1 MRRLGA
7 AMARGE
13 LWVWFHLGM
22 GEDLFW
28 GRVLFSINE
37 TQRFIQCVS
46 FSNEIQFFICLQ
58 RNPLKEDC
66 NKNNSSHVYATK
78 HLPDSSQNHLL
89 RRLTS
94 PAAQPTNRIMKTK
107 EGSSY
112 PESKPVDLLHQFEH
126 ILEAD
131 PLIDEVGFI
140 HPSQFAKLTEEADDA
155 TDIPT
160 SECPSFWNRDH
171 KFGVSTLVLLP
182 LYNAAKL
189 AFMAA
194 IGEYKRLGPDV
205 VVSGDGLES
214 EVMKHSR
221 ALLLLSPDF
230 GTAWNSR
237 KLIVSKKQDLSIFMD
252 ELLLSELVLSYSPKS
267 DHAWSHR
274 RWVIKSVTGKCST
287 LQEILRKES
296 ELVEKIAERSKMNY
310 RAWNHRCWLVSYMTR
325 ERVLQELKK
334 SKNWAGLH
342 VADNCCFHYRRLMLR
357 ILKDSSC
364 KQENASAGYAIEIYK
379 LWKEELHW
387 NETLIKQ
394 YIGREALWLHRRFL
408 SLCWMKQFV
417 TDVND
422 VSCNSEQK
430 ISISND
436 FGFFISNELQLLHS
450 CSSVPNSDFDD
461 FKAQATFSASYM
473 LWLTKQSSEFL
484 SKDSE
489 HQEKLTAG
497 NLKTLLSKV
506 CPERSSLWDSLMG

>member
-1 MRRLGA
+1 
-7 AMARGE
+7 
-13 LWVWFHLGM
+13 
-22 GEDLFW
+22 
-28 GRVLFSINE
+28 
-37 TQRFIQCVS
+37 
-46 FSNEIQFFICLQ
+46 
-58 RNPLKEDC
+58 
-66 NKNNSSHVYATK
+66 
-78 HLPDSSQNHLL
+78 
-89 RRLTS
+89 
-94 PAAQPTNRIMKTK
+94 MKKK

-296 ELVEKIAERSKMNY
+296 ELVEKIAE
-310 RAWNHRCWLVSYMTR
+310 
-325 ERVLQELKK
+325 Q
-334 SKNWAGLH
+334 
-342 VADNCCFHYRRLMLR
+342 LMLR

>member
-1 MRRLGA
+1 
-7 AMARGE
+7 
-13 LWVWFHLGM
+13 
-22 GEDLFW
+22 
-28 GRVLFSINE
+28 
-37 TQRFIQCVS
+37 
-46 FSNEIQFFICLQ
+46 
-58 RNPLKEDC
+58 
-66 NKNNSSHVYATK
+66 
-78 HLPDSSQNHLL
+78 
-89 RRLTS
+89 
-94 PAAQPTNRIMKTK
+94 MKKK

-296 ELVEKIAERSKMNY
+296 ELVEKIAEVQIQFKNCMLLNY
-310 RAWNHRCWLVSYMTR
+310 
-325 ERVLQELKK
+325 E
-334 SKNWAGLH
+334 G
-342 VADNCCFHYRRLMLR
+342 RLM
-357 ILKDSSC
+357 
-364 KQENASAGYAIEIYK
+364 
-379 LWKEELHW
+379 
-387 NETLIKQ
+387 
-394 YIGREALWLHRRFL
+394 IGRCMPILHHL
-408 SLCWMKQFV
+408 LY
-417 TDVND
+417 
-422 VSCNSEQK
+422 
-430 ISISND
+430 SISLGPGGED
-436 FGFFISNELQLLHS
+436 KLILGPFQDR
-450 CSSVPNSDFDD
+450 CSVFV
-461 FKAQATFSASYM
+461 
-473 LWLTKQSSEFL
+473 L
-484 SKDSE
+484 SI
-489 HQEKLTAG
+489 
-497 NLKTLLSKV
+497 
-506 CPERSSLWDSLMG
+506 MF